1 MKRWLN
7 ILLNLLSFVLFGLIL
22 WWGGPE
28 AWQQLLVADGRWL
41 LVVGVLL
48 GVVGWLSAVRLRVIA
63 QAASQQELASRRR
76 FYQLT
81 MIARAWGVV
90 LPRSVATIGGKAVGL
105 RAIGLSLR
113 RSVWVVL
120 VDNLLDVLLLTAV
133 TFPALLLL
141 QNLITLPLYFAL
153 YGLCLALLAL
163 ALWWGSQPG
172 RLDFLWR
179 WLSRRKWLAR
189 RLQVEEETAVSLLPI
204 PAATLQAYLLTALL
218 NTTLAF
224 ATYATGRAIG
234 TTADWPLYLAIFP
247 ITQLSLIIA
256 VAPGGLGIVDFT
268 WAGLLLLIGVS
279 DSEATIFAVAWRI
292 YLSLFVLIWAGV
304 SVLLNSTAKKQPTP
318 VK

>member
-1 MKRWLN
+1 
-7 ILLNLLSFVLFGLIL
+7 V
-22 WWGGPE
+22 GG
-28 AWQQLLVADGRWL
+28 
-41 LVVGVLL
+41 LL
-48 GVVGWLSAVRLRVIA
+48 GIVGWLSAVRLRVIA
-63 QAASQQELASRRR
+63 QATIGQELASQRR

-105 RAIGLSLR
+105 RGIGLSLR
-113 RSVWVVL
+113 RSLWVVL

-133 TFPALLLL
+133 TLPAIPFI
-141 QNLITLPLYFAL
+141 QNLISLSTYFILYAICV
-153 YGLCLALLAL
+153 GLLAI

-172 RLDFLWR
+172 RLDFLWH
-179 WLSRRKWLAR
+179 WFSRIPWLAQ
-189 RLQVEEETAVSLLPI
+189 RLKLDGETAVSLLPA
-204 PAATLQAYLLTALL
+204 PRATLYAYLLTILL

-234 TTADWPLYLAIFP
+234 TTAVWPFYLAIFP

-279 DSEATIFAVAWRI
+279 NSEATIFAVAWRI
-292 YLSLFVLIWAGV
+292 YLSIFVLIWAGV
-304 SVLLNSTAKKQPTP
+304 SVLLNSTSKKQPVP
-318 VK
+318 PQ